1 MFWNMASS
9 LKNMV
14 TKRLA
19 KKPSASSQKEEQPSS
34 RLDESAIKH
43 QANFEARLDDEINQ
57 AKHGEDGDDSTGQA
71 RQFDSFHDQLKQIRL
86 SRDFLENNPHLADNP
101 ELLQGADTNAA
112 A

>member
-19 KKPSASSQKEEQPSS
+19 KKPSASTQKEEPASS

-43 QANFEARLDDEINQ
+43 QANFEARLDDDINQ
-57 AKHGEDGDDSTGQA
+57 ANNGKDGDDSTGQA